1 MSEQEF
7 DPRWL
12 SFDDVNPD
20 QAIQEREVKSYQID
34 GFIKFPD
41 IEGFHN
47 ILKHAKRYPENV
59 PAVVKYYPKVKLH
72 GTNAGVTIAAN
83 GKVTIQSRTRELSIT
98 SDNYGFAFFIESNK
112 KFFEAIGKGI
122 GSADSIT
129 LYGEWYG
136 TGIQKVVS
144 ASQIGTKAFAIFA
157 IQLNYKN
164 EEPYMIIDEAEI
176 LRGISADGKLPTGV
190 EIIPIATPNK
200 QPYPVNLFVPSSFN
214 EFVAWVNKMTL
225 IVEEN
230 DPYIHKTHGIKGI
243 GEGLV
248 FYPSLAAKR
257 GIMCE
262 LMFKSKGEK
271 HGNVVKRQNKAP
283 TVVAPEVLASQ
294 AAFVE
299 MFVTP
304 ARLEQIAER
313 DVGNEFVVQK
323 TGDFLKHFN
332 QDVSKE
338 SVDELVASGLEWKD
352 VQSAVS
358 KAAREWW
365 IMKCKTV

>member
-1 MSEQEF
+1 MNEF
-7 DPRWL
+7 DPSL
-12 SFDDVNPD
+12 ISFEDVFPD
-20 QAIQEREVKSYQID
+20 NHIEEKPLQTYQTD

-47 ILKHAKRYPENV
+47 ILKHVQKYPEHIN
-59 PAVVKYYPKVKLH
+59 PVVKYYGKVKLH
-72 GTNAGVTIAAN
+72 GTNAGVTITKD
-83 GKVTIQSRTRELSIT
+83 GQVIPQSRTKVLSIT
-98 SDNYGFAFFIESNK
+98 SDNYGFAFFVESHK
-112 KFFEAIGKGI
+112 AFFQAIAKGI
-122 GSADSIT
+122 GYADSIT

-136 TGIQKVVS
+136 KGIQKVVS
-144 ASQIGTKAFAIFA
+144 ASQIEKKHFAIFA
-157 IQLNYKN
+157 IQLNYQH
-164 EEPYMIIDEAEI
+164 EEPFMIIDEDEI
-176 LRGISADGKLPTGV
+176 LRGITTDKILPEGI
-190 EIIPIATPNK
+190 EIIPVATPNK
-200 QPYPVNLFVPSSFN
+200 QPYPVNLFVPSSLN

-225 IVEEN
+225 VVEEN
-230 DPYIHKTHGIKGI
+230 DPYIHRKHGIKGI

-248 FYPSLAAKR
+248 FYPYLSAKR
-257 GIMCE
+257 GEMCE

-283 TVVAPEVLASQ
+283 TVIAPEVLASQ

-304 ARLEQIAER
+304 ARLEQIADR
-313 DVGNEFVVQK
+313 DLSNDFVVQK

-358 KAAREWW
+358 KAARDWW